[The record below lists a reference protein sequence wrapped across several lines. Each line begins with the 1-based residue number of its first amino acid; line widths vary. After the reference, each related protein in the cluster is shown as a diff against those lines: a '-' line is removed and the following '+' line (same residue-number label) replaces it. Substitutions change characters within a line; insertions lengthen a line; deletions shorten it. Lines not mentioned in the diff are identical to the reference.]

1 MAPQTRNEA
10 QCGFVGSF
18 VRSFVRQNP
27 GFNEPTNP
35 VRVGDLLQNRYWD
48 ENGAS
53 LAELAAL
60 MGGGVLLVVALAD
73 VGRAALLRAQA
84 AADEAAAG
92 RAAAEALVKIAERDN
107 ATVNLIARSQV
118 VTPVLMWLAVLV
130 IALVAL
136 TVCILI
142 LRKQRQQPALR
153 YEQQPVVDVY
163 RARPALPAA
172 TQMVLQERPVYH
184 VITYSGEVV
193 CAGDAPQRY

>member
-118 VTPVLMWLAVLV
+118 VTPMLMWLAVLV

-142 LRKQRQQPALR
+142 LRKQRQALWHQPQPA
-153 YEQQPVVDVY
+153 VDVY
-163 RARPALPAA
+163 HTRPALPAA
-172 TQMVLQERPVYH
+172 TQMVLQERPIYH